1 VFQAL
6 SPSFFSG
13 LSDTVGRR
21 PVLMLCLA
29 MYCLAC
35 VAIALTPHD
44 AYWMLLLF
52 RCLQAT
58 GGSPALGTGSGAMG
72 DIATPAERGTYMGL
86 FTGAAMI
93 GPSFGPVLGGIL
105 VEYLSWQWIFW
116 VLAILCIV
124 NLSVIF
130 V

>member
-1 VFQAL
+1 MICL
-6 SPSFFSG
+6 S
-13 LSDTVGRR
+13 L
-21 PVLMLCLA
+21 
-29 MYCLAC
+29 YCIAC
-35 VAIALTPHD
+35 VGIALTPND
-44 AYWMLLLF
+44 AYWLLLLL

-93 GPSFGPVLGGIL
+93 GPAFGPVLGGIL
-105 VEYLSWQWIFW
+105 VEYLNWRWIFW

-124 NLSVIF
+124 NLAVIF